1 MKIFVKYFATLI
13 ITSLTLTSVF
23 AQGYK
28 VGDEATDFKLKNID
42 GKMVSLSDYKD
53 AKGFIVI
60 FTCNHCPY
68 AIAYEDR
75 IIALDKKYK
84 SLGYPVIAIN
94 PNDPEVQPQDSFE
107 LMKERAKSKG
117 FTYPY
122 LIDEGQKI
130 YPQYGAQ
137 KTPHVYILKKEGKKN
152 IVKYIGAID
161 NNYKNANDADQKYAE
176 NALDALPCC
185 DYFLGGV
192 FTGGGSEKCGGRFR
206 GERKGKRLGIEIR
219 RRGRRPA
226 RGLD

>member
-1 MKIFVKYFATLI
+1 MKIFVKYLATII
-13 ITSLTLTSVF
+13 ITSLTLTSAF

-176 NALDALPCC
+176 NALDAL
-185 DYFLGGV
+185 LKGV
-192 FTGGGSEKCGGRFR
+192 EPEVKSTVAIGCTIK
-206 GERKGKRLGIEIR
+206 KK
-219 RRGRRPA
+219 
-226 RGLD
+226 

>member
-1 MKIFVKYFATLI
+1 MKIFVKYLATLI
-13 ITSLTLTSVF
+13 ITSLTLTSAF

-176 NALDALPCC
+176 NALDAL
-185 DYFLGGV
+185 LKGV
-192 FTGGGSEKCGGRFR
+192 EPEVKSTVAIGCTIK
-206 GERKGKRLGIEIR
+206 KK
-219 RRGRRPA
+219 
-226 RGLD
+226 

>member
-1 MKIFVKYFATLI
+1 MKTFVKYLATLI
-13 ITSLTLTSVF
+13 ITSLALTSAF

-42 GKMVSLSDYKD
+42 GKMVSLNDYKD

-68 AIAYEDR
+68 AVAYEDR

-84 SLGYPVIAIN
+84 ALGYPVIAIN
-94 PNDPEVQPQDSFE
+94 PNDQEVQPQDSFE

-117 FTYPY
+117 FTFPY

-137 KTPHVYILKKEGKKN
+137 RTPHVYILKKEGKKN

-161 NNYKNANDADQKYAE
+161 NNYKNANDADQKYVE
-176 NALDALPCC
+176 NALDAL
-185 DYFLGGV
+185 L
-192 FTGGGSEKCGGRFR
+192 
-206 GERKGKRLGIEIR
+206 KGQEPEVKSTVAIGCTIKTK
-219 RRGRRPA
+219 
-226 RGLD
+226 